1 MLEYLKNSTYLNI
14 YNKEIKMNNNIKI
27 VNQAKFVKGQITL
40 PGDKSISHRTLLF
53 AALAEGKSRIKF
65 LNNGA
70 DVLSTISCLQKL
82 GIKFQLG
89 RYSIEVDSPGFKKW
103 NIENIGTINCG
114 NSGTTTR
121 LLAGLIAG
129 RGIKVKMAGDKS
141 LSSRPMKRIIEP
153 LQKMGAKIESDN
165 GNLPLFFNDSKLK
178 GIRYTIPV
186 ASAQVK
192 SCLLFAGLFAEGK
205 TYITEK
211 IKTRDHTENMMKI
224 FGISIFKKKD
234 VISISKLK
242 RSVLPFKY
250 SVPGDPSAA
259 AFWVAAGL
267 LVPNSKLTL
276 KRVSLN
282 PSRISYIKLLQKKDC
297 KIRINSINKSLEPF
311 GDITI
316 QSSPIKPFSINRKIS
331 ASLIDEIPILA
342 LIATQA
348 KGKST
353 FRGVKE
359 LRFKESDRIK
369 STVESLRCLG
379 ADIKEYSDG
388 FDIFGP
394 TKLNGNTIDSY
405 GDHRIAM
412 MLAIA
417 GLIADSPVKIKNH
430 SIVNISYP
438 NFYEILKRIS
448 RKI

>member
-1 MLEYLKNSTYLNI
+1 MNRKN
-14 YNKEIKMNNNIKI
+14 KI
-27 VNQAKFVKGQITL
+27 VKPAKFVKGQITL
-40 PGDKSISHRTLLF
+40 PGDKSISHRALLF
-53 AALAEGKSRIKF
+53 AALAEGKSKIKF

-70 DVLSTISCLQKL
+70 DVLSTIVCLQKL

-89 RYSIEVDSPGFKKW
+89 KYSVEVDSPGFEKW
-103 NIENIGTINCG
+103 NREITGSINCG

-129 RGIKVKMAGDKS
+129 QGIKVKMIGDES
-141 LSSRPMKRIIEP
+141 LSARPMERIIDP
-153 LQKMGAKIESDN
+153 LQKMGAEIESEN
-165 GNLPLFFNDSKLK
+165 KNLPILFNGGKLM
-178 GIRYTIPV
+178 GIRYTLPV

-192 SCLLFAGLFAEGK
+192 SCLLFAGLFADGK

-211 IKTRDHTENMMKI
+211 TRTRDHTENMMKI

-234 VISISKLK
+234 VISINKLK
-242 RSVLPFKY
+242 NPVIPFKY

-267 LVPNSKLTL
+267 LVPNSKLNL
-276 KRVSLN
+276 KRISLN
-282 PSRISYIKLLQKKDC
+282 PSRISYIKLLQKNGC
-297 KIRINSINKSLEPF
+297 KFRINSINKSLEPF
-311 GDITI
+311 GDIII
-316 QSSPIKPFSINRKIS
+316 QSSKMKPFSIRKKIA

-369 STVESLRCLG
+369 SIVESLKCLG
-379 ADIKEYSDG
+379 ADIKEYPDG

-394 TKLNGNTIDSY
+394 TKLKGNTVDSY

-417 GLIADSPVKIKNH
+417 GLISNSPVKIKNH

-438 NFYEILKRIS
+438 DFYGILERIS
-448 RKI
+448 RKQ

>member
-1 MLEYLKNSTYLNI
+1 M
-14 YNKEIKMNNNIKI
+14 NKRNKI
-27 VNQAKFVKGQITL
+27 VNPTKFVKGQITL

-53 AALAEGKSRIKF
+53 AALAKGKSKIKF

-70 DVLSTISCLQKL
+70 DVLSTIVCLQKL

-89 RYSIEVDSPGFKKW
+89 RYSVEVDSPGFNKW
-103 NIENIGTINCG
+103 NRKISGSINCG

-121 LLAGLIAG
+121 LLAGLVAG
-129 RGIKVKMAGDKS
+129 QGIDVKMIGDES
-141 LSSRPMKRIIEP
+141 LNARPMKRIIDP
-153 LQKMGAKIESDN
+153 LREMGADIESND
-165 GNLPLFFNDSKLK
+165 GKLPMTFHVSKLK
-178 GIRYTIPV
+178 GIRYTLPI

-192 SCLLFAGLFAEGK
+192 SCLLFAGLFADRK

-211 IKTRDHTENMMKI
+211 TPTRDHTENMMKM

-234 VISISKLK
+234 VISVNKLK
-242 RSVLPFKY
+242 RNVMPFKY

-259 AFWVAAGL
+259 AFWIAAGL

-276 KRVSLN
+276 KRASLN
-282 PSRISYIKLLQKKDC
+282 PSRISYIKLLQKNGC
-297 KIRINSINKSLEPF
+297 RIRINSINQSLEPF
-311 GDITI
+311 GDILI
-316 QSSPIKPFSINRKIS
+316 ESSKIKPFLISRKIA

-348 KGKST
+348 NGKST

-359 LRFKESDRIK
+359 LRHKESDRIK
-369 STVESLRCLG
+369 SIVESLKCLG
-379 ADIKEYSDG
+379 ADIKEYHDG

-394 TKLNGNTIDSY
+394 TKLKGNTVDSY

-412 MLAIA
+412 MLSIA
-417 GLIADSPVKIKNH
+417 GLISNSPVKIKNH

-438 NFYEILKRIS
+438 DFYGILKRIS
-448 RKI
+448 RKR

>member
-1 MLEYLKNSTYLNI
+1 MNKKN
-14 YNKEIKMNNNIKI
+14 KI
-27 VNQAKFVKGQITL
+27 VKPAKFVKGQITL

-53 AALAEGKSRIKF
+53 AALAKGKSKIKF

-70 DVLSTISCLQKL
+70 DVLSTIVCLQKF

-89 RYSIEVDSPGFKKW
+89 RYSVEVDSPGFKKW
-103 NIENIGTINCG
+103 NREIVGPINCG

-121 LLAGLIAG
+121 LLAGLVAG
-129 RGIKVKMAGDKS
+129 QGIDVKMIGDES
-141 LSSRPMKRIIEP
+141 LSARPMKRVIDP
-153 LQKMGAKIESDN
+153 LRQMGADIKSDD
-165 GNLPLFFNDSKLK
+165 GKLPMIFHGSKLE
-178 GIRYTIPV
+178 GIRYTLPV

-192 SCLLFAGLFAEGK
+192 SCLLFAGLFADGK

-211 IKTRDHTENMMKI
+211 IQTRDHTENMMKI

-234 VISISKLK
+234 VLSINKLK
-242 RSVLPFKY
+242 HLVIPFNY

-259 AFWVAAGL
+259 AFWIAAGL

-276 KRVSLN
+276 KRISLN
-282 PSRISYIKLLQKKDC
+282 PSRICYIKLLQKIGC
-297 KIRINSINKSLEPF
+297 KIRINSTDQSLEPS
-311 GDITI
+311 GNIII
-316 QSSPIKPFSINRKIS
+316 QSSKIKSFSVGKKIT

-353 FRGVKE
+353 FRGLKE
-359 LRFKESDRIK
+359 LRHKESDRIK
-369 STVESLRCLG
+369 SIVENLKSMG
-379 ADIKEYSDG
+379 AGIKEYSNG

-394 TKLNGNTIDSY
+394 TKLKGNTVDSY

-412 MLAIA
+412 MLSIA
-417 GLIADSPVKIKNH
+417 GLIANSPVKIKNH

-438 NFYEILKRIS
+438 DFYGILKRIS
-448 RKI
+448 SKR

>member
-1 MLEYLKNSTYLNI
+1 MSRKL
-14 YNKEIKMNNNIKI
+14 KI
-27 VNQAKFVKGQITL
+27 VKSAKFVKGQITL

-53 AALAEGKSRIKF
+53 ASLAKGKSQIKF

-70 DVLSTISCLQKL
+70 DVLSTIGCLQKF

-89 RYSIEVDSPGFKKW
+89 RYSIEVDSSGFKKW
-103 NIENIGTINCG
+103 DRENVGTINCG
-114 NSGTTTR
+114 NSGTTSR

-129 RGIKVKMAGDKS
+129 QGINVKMTGDES
-141 LSSRPMKRIIEP
+141 LSSRPMKRVINP
-153 LQKMGAKIESDN
+153 LLEMGAEINSDD
-165 GNLPLFFNDSKLK
+165 GKLPLIFGDKKLK
-178 GIRYTIPV
+178 GIRYTMPV

-192 SCLLFAGLFAEGK
+192 SCLLFAGLFADGK
-205 TYITEK
+205 TYITEN
-211 IKTRDHTENMMKI
+211 IKTRDHTENMMKM

-242 RSVLPFKY
+242 RPIVPFKY

-267 LVPNSKLTL
+267 LVPDSKLTL

-282 PSRISYIKLLQKKDC
+282 PSRISYIKLLQQSGC
-297 KIRINSINKSLEPF
+297 KIRINPIDKSLEPF

-316 QSSPIKPFSINRKIS
+316 QTSQIKPFSVNKKNS

-348 KGKST
+348 KGKSV

-369 STVESLRCLG
+369 STVESLRSLG

-388 FDIFGP
+388 FDVFGP
-394 TKLNGNTIDSY
+394 TELIGNTVDSY

-417 GLIADSPVKIKNH
+417 GLISTEPVKIKNH

-438 NFYEILKRIS
+438 DFYEILKRIS
-448 RKI
+448 RKR